1 MVQRLPVIPFAR
13 ENQDNILRGL
23 YIDSFMCST
32 IPELSQNEPNP
43 FSENSV
49 IKYYLP
55 SDTYFA
61 ELTISNM
68 EGVSIKTF
76 NLNGKGY
83 GQIMISGGT
92 LKAGTYTYT
101 LSVYSE
107 RSDSKRIILL

>member
-1 MVQRLPVIPFAR
+1 MCSVLKYHSLHYASTGWIFFLAMVQRLPVIPFAR

-68 EGVSIKTF
+68 EGVSIRP
-76 NLNGKGY
+76 
-83 GQIMISGGT
+83 ST
-92 LKAGTYTYT
+92 LMVK
-101 LSVYSE
+101 VMD
-107 RSDSKRIILL
+107 R